1 MSLINLVSIVP
12 KILLGVNL
20 MTLPIVG
27 SRNTFATYGYRTAIE
42 GGVVFKFSDFY
53 TFLDAI
59 GITSNHRAFDPA
71 NNGYLNFRFPS
82 VDADIAELGPV
93 TTDFY
98 DGRSRAR
105 IGWFGESG
113 GLKGIGSDIQLMAHT
128 KAIYLANNSPGS
140 PIGFGAGRQQPNNPF
155 IYAVGDSKGF
165 AIFRAK
171 YDGLNNFANQWGFT
185 YFGYCDNPASVAF
198 FGNNQS
204 YPLDYIAYTNSN
216 LGWVLAP
223 QPNTPLMQ
231 RNKQMANPGQW
242 NEGPAIGVDLI
253 TSINCATPTP
263 NASASN
269 LIFRDD
275 GTTDYGT
282 NYPLGIARPFLLFT
296 TQDLPINSLHRVER
310 VPPAEPTPEDHF
322 HLVVD
327 KNGFGS
333 TLMPIITDGITMN
346 S

>member
-1 MSLINLVSIVP
+1 
-12 KILLGVNL
+12 

-27 SRNTFATYGYRTAIE
+27 SRYGFATYGYRTAVNNA
-42 GGVVFKFSDFY
+42 GVLFTFSDFY

-105 IGWFGESG
+105 IGWFGDSG
-113 GLKGIGSDIQLMAHT
+113 QNVGLKGIGSDIQLMAHT

-171 YDGLNNFANQWGFT
+171 YGGLNNFANQWGFT

-216 LGWVLAP
+216 LGWVGAP

-253 TSINCATPTP
+253 TSINCTTPTP
-263 NASASN
+263 GANISD
-269 LIFRDD
+269 LMFRDN
-275 GTTDYGT
+275 GATDYGI
-282 NYPLGIARPFLLFT
+282 NYPLGRARPFLVFSNQNLAVNSVVRI
-296 TQDLPINSLHRVER
+296 INSDS
-310 VPPAEPTPEDHF
+310 PTPEDHF
-322 HLVVD
+322 HIVVS
-327 KNGFGS
+327 NGSGGGS
-333 TLMPIITDGITMN
+333 LLMPIITEN
-346 S
+346 YSLP

>member
-1 MSLINLVSIVP
+1 
-12 KILLGVNL
+12 

-27 SRNTFATYGYRTAIE
+27 SRYGFATYGYRTAVNNA
-42 GGVVFKFSDFY
+42 GVPFTFSDFY

-93 TTDFY
+93 TTDFF

-105 IGWFGESG
+105 IGWFGDSG
-113 GLKGIGSDIQLMAHT
+113 QNVALKGIGSDIQLMAHT
-128 KAIYLANNSPGS
+128 KAIYLANNNNPGS

-253 TSINCATPTP
+253 TSINCTTPTP
-263 NASASN
+263 GANISD
-269 LIFRDD
+269 LMFRDN
-275 GTTDYGT
+275 GATDYGI
-282 NYPLGIARPFLLFT
+282 NYPLGRARPFLVFSNQNLAVNSVVRI
-296 TQDLPINSLHRVER
+296 INSDS
-310 VPPAEPTPEDHF
+310 PTPEDHF
-322 HLVVD
+322 HIVVS
-327 KNGFGS
+327 NGSGGGS
-333 TLMPIITDGITMN
+333 LLMPIITEN
-346 S
+346 YSLP

>member
-1 MSLINLVSIVP
+1 MNLPV
-12 KILLGVNL
+12 
-20 MTLPIVG
+20 VG
-27 SRNTFATYGYRTAIE
+27 SRYGFATYGWRTAANNA
-42 GGVVFKFSDFY
+42 GVPFTFSDFY

-59 GITSNHRAFDPA
+59 GITSDHRALNPA
-71 NNGYLNFRFPS
+71 NNGHLHFRFPS
-82 VDADIAELGPV
+82 VDADIVELGPV
-93 TTDFY
+93 TTDFF

-113 GLKGIGSDIQLMAHT
+113 GLKGIGSDIQLLAHT
-128 KAIYLANNSPGS
+128 KAIYLANNNSPGS
-140 PIGFGAGRQQPNNPF
+140 PIGLGGRQPPNDPF

-171 YDGLNNFANQWGFT
+171 YDGLNNFANQWGFS

-216 LGWVLAP
+216 LGWVGAP
-223 QPNTPLMQ
+223 SPNTPLLW
-231 RNKQMANPGQW
+231 RNRQMNNPGQW
-242 NEGPAIGVDLI
+242 NEGPAIYVNFV

-263 NASASN
+263 NASISN
-269 LIFRDD
+269 FIFRDN
-275 GTTDYGT
+275 GVTDYGT
-282 NYPLGIARPFLLFT
+282 NYPLGFARPFLLFI
-296 TQDLPINSLHRVER
+296 TQDLPINSLVRVEK
-310 VPPAEPTPEDHF
+310 PPAPTPDNEF

-333 TLMPIITDGITMN
+333 TLMPIITSGITMA
-346 S
+346 

>member
-1 MSLINLVSIVP
+1 
-12 KILLGVNL
+12 

-27 SRNTFATYGYRTAIE
+27 SRYGFATYGYRTAVNNA
-42 GGVVFKFSDFY
+42 GVLFTFSDFY

-105 IGWFGESG
+105 IGWFGDSG
-113 GLKGIGSDIQLMAHT
+113 QNVGLKGIGSDIQLMAHT
-128 KAIYLANNSPGS
+128 KAIYLANNSPGG

-216 LGWVLAP
+216 LGWVGAP

-253 TSINCATPTP
+253 TSINCTTPTP
-263 NASASN
+263 GVNISD
-269 LIFRDD
+269 LMFRDN
-275 GTTDYGT
+275 GATDYGI
-282 NYPLGIARPFLLFT
+282 NYPLGRARPFLVFSNQNLAVNSVVRI
-296 TQDLPINSLHRVER
+296 INSDS
-310 VPPAEPTPEDHF
+310 PTPEDHF
-322 HLVVD
+322 HIVVS
-327 KNGFGS
+327 NGSGGGS
-333 TLMPIITDGITMN
+333 LLMPIITEN
-346 S
+346 YSLP

>member
-1 MSLINLVSIVP
+1 
-12 KILLGVNL
+12 

-27 SRNTFATYGYRTAIE
+27 SRYGFATYGYRTAVNNA
-42 GGVVFKFSDFY
+42 GVPFTFSDFY

-128 KAIYLANNSPGS
+128 KAIYLANNNNPGS

-155 IYAVGDSKGF
+155 IYAVGDNKGF

-253 TSINCATPTP
+253 TSINCTTPTP
-263 NASASN
+263 GVNISD
-269 LIFRDD
+269 LMFRDN
-275 GTTDYGT
+275 GATDYGI
-282 NYPLGIARPFLLFT
+282 NYPLGRARPFLVFSNQNLAVNSVVRI
-296 TQDLPINSLHRVER
+296 INSDS
-310 VPPAEPTPEDHF
+310 PTPEDHF
-322 HLVVD
+322 HIVVS
-327 KNGFGS
+327 NGSGGGS
-333 TLMPIITDGITMN
+333 LLMPIITEN
-346 S
+346 YSLP

>member
-1 MSLINLVSIVP
+1 
-12 KILLGVNL
+12 

-27 SRNTFATYGYRTAIE
+27 SRYGFATYGYRTAVNNA
-42 GGVVFKFSDFY
+42 GVPFTFSDFY

-105 IGWFGESG
+105 IGWFGDSG
-113 GLKGIGSDIQLMAHT
+113 QNVALKGIGSDIQLMAHT
-128 KAIYLANNSPGS
+128 KAIYLANNNNPGS

-253 TSINCATPTP
+253 TSINCTTSTPGV
-263 NASASN
+263 NISD
-269 LIFRDD
+269 LMFRDN
-275 GTTDYGT
+275 GATDYGI
-282 NYPLGIARPFLLFT
+282 NYPLGRARPFLVFSNQNLAVNSVVRI
-296 TQDLPINSLHRVER
+296 INSDS
-310 VPPAEPTPEDHF
+310 PTPEDHY
-322 HLVVD
+322 HIVVS
-327 KNGFGS
+327 NGSGGGS
-333 TLMPIITDGITMN
+333 LLMPIITEN
-346 S
+346 YSLP

>member
-1 MSLINLVSIVP
+1 
-12 KILLGVNL
+12 

-27 SRNTFATYGYRTAIE
+27 SRYGFATYGYRTAVNNA
-42 GGVVFKFSDFY
+42 GVLFTFSDFY

-105 IGWFGESG
+105 IGWFGDSG
-113 GLKGIGSDIQLMAHT
+113 QNVGLKGIGSDIQLMAHT
-128 KAIYLANNSPGS
+128 KAIYLANNISPGS

-253 TSINCATPTP
+253 TSINCTTPTP
-263 NASASN
+263 GVNISD
-269 LIFRDD
+269 LMFRDN
-275 GTTDYGT
+275 GATDYGI
-282 NYPLGIARPFLLFT
+282 NYPLGRARPFLVFSNQNLAVNSVVRI
-296 TQDLPINSLHRVER
+296 INSDS
-310 VPPAEPTPEDHF
+310 PTPEDHF
-322 HLVVD
+322 HIVVS
-327 KNGFGS
+327 NGSGGGS
-333 TLMPIITDGITMN
+333 LLMPIITEN
-346 S
+346 YSLP

>member
-1 MSLINLVSIVP
+1 
-12 KILLGVNL
+12 

-27 SRNTFATYGYRTAIE
+27 SRYGFATYGYRTAVNNA
-42 GGVVFKFSDFY
+42 GVPFTFSDFY

-105 IGWFGESG
+105 IGWFGDSG
-113 GLKGIGSDIQLMAHT
+113 QNVGLKGIGSDIQLMAHT
-128 KAIYLANNSPGS
+128 KAIYLANNNSPGS

-216 LGWVLAP
+216 LGWVGAP

-253 TSINCATPTP
+253 TSINCTTPTP
-263 NASASN
+263 GVNISD
-269 LIFRDD
+269 LMFRDN
-275 GTTDYGT
+275 GATDYGI
-282 NYPLGIARPFLLFT
+282 NYPLGRARPFLVFSNQNLAVNSVVRI
-296 TQDLPINSLHRVER
+296 INSDS
-310 VPPAEPTPEDHF
+310 PTPEDHF
-322 HLVVD
+322 HIVVS
-327 KNGFGS
+327 NGSGGGS
-333 TLMPIITDGITMN
+333 LLMPIITEN
-346 S
+346 YSLP

>member
-1 MSLINLVSIVP
+1 
-12 KILLGVNL
+12 

-27 SRNTFATYGYRTAIE
+27 SRYGFATYGYRTAVNNA
-42 GGVVFKFSDFY
+42 GVLFTFSDFY

-105 IGWFGESG
+105 IGWFGDSG
-113 GLKGIGSDIQLMAHT
+113 QNVGLKGIGSDIQLMAHT

-171 YDGLNNFANQWGFT
+171 YGGLNNFANQWGFT

-216 LGWVLAP
+216 LGWVGAP

-253 TSINCATPTP
+253 TSINCTTPTP
-263 NASASN
+263 GVNISD
-269 LIFRDD
+269 LMFRDN
-275 GTTDYGT
+275 GATDYGI
-282 NYPLGIARPFLLFT
+282 NYPLGRARPFLVFSNQNLAVNSVVRI
-296 TQDLPINSLHRVER
+296 INSDS
-310 VPPAEPTPEDHF
+310 PTPEDHF
-322 HLVVD
+322 HIVVS
-327 KNGFGS
+327 NGSGGGS
-333 TLMPIITDGITMN
+333 LLMPIITEN
-346 S
+346 YSLP